1 MPSCTI
7 CTHPQRV
14 SIDMALVAGASQRT
28 IAKQYGVSSA
38 AVKRHKDAHLS
49 PMLQLKQEEI
59 GDTLYAQIV
68 TLNAETLTVLAKAQA
83 DGKGYL
89 VLRAVEQARAN
100 LEVVAELLGK
110 VNRGTQVNVLL
121 WQAPEWIRMREF
133 LLQLLT
139 PEQLQV
145 FTTELVAIEAG
156 DESRD

>member
-1 MPSCTI
+1 MPSCAT
-7 CTHPQRV
+7 CSHSERV
-14 SIDMALVAGASQRT
+14 AIDMALVSGASLRDV
-28 IAKQYGVSSA
+28 ASRYGMSYQ
-38 AVKRHKDAHLS
+38 AVKRHKDKHLS

-110 VNRGTQVNVLL
+110 VNRGQGATVIVTQT
-121 WQAPEWIRMREF
+121 PEWVAIKEALNRI
-133 LLQLLT
+133 LS
-139 PEQLQV
+139 PEQKMA
-145 FTTELVAIEAG
+145 FAETLVQLGAG
-156 DESRD
+156 E